1 MTFFGEKISMK
12 EYGTVVRKV
21 FVELSRTLTD
31 LTDRVQILSTSA
43 KVNMLPS
50 WLQPGQTLMGKYFI

>member
-1 MTFFGEKISMK
+1 MK
-12 EYGTVVRKV
+12 EFITVMRKV